1 MFHKFQAPIQLFK
14 KSVYFHSVKYLA
26 YFSSKRLL
34 LNLVIF
40 VLLFVAWGK
49 IKSYKAKTTSTND
62 WKRPW
67 KLKLWGL
74 YKKWHA
80 DNPSGQYISP
90 EKKELRR
97 YSMEM

>member
-1 MFHKFQAPIQLFK
+1 MLPLVARIILSASQFKLIIFQLVCQRSVLLFMFHKFQAPIQLFK
-14 KSVYFHSVKYLA
+14 KSVSFHSFKYLA

-62 WKRPW
+62 
-67 KLKLWGL
+67 
-74 YKKWHA
+74 
-80 DNPSGQYISP
+80 
-90 EKKELRR
+90 
-97 YSMEM
+97 